1 MPEKADAHAPQN
13 LQDDQRQHGCPF
25 CDEGMAARAPHVH
38 GTCLAVA
45 DRHPVAPGHMLII
58 PRRHVVDWFGLTEQ
72 ERRDADALLH
82 LLRAHIT
89 AVDPTVTGFNI
100 GVNCGADAGQTILH
114 THPSHPAPPGRLP
127 GPARRRARRHSRSH
141 GLSGRLTRRRPHAAP
156 RQAVCPC

>member
-89 AVDPTVTGFNI
+89 AVDPAVTGFNI

-114 THPSHPAPPGRLP
+114 THIHLIPRRQGDCPDPRGGVRGVIPGRM
-127 GPARRRARRHSRSH
+127 GYPAD
-141 GLSGRLTRRRPHAAP
+141 
-156 RQAVCPC
+156 